1 MKLPSVR
8 HYPFSW
14 LVIAIIWFL
23 CFMTPPSTPVDD
35 VPGIDKL
42 VHTVMYAGLC
52 CTIWWEYF
60 RRRDPRFSWRRFFP
74 HWVHTPVAWN
84 VTFLWAFAAPIIM
97 SGIIELGQAYC
108 SGGRR
113 SGDWWDFAANSLGVV
128 VIYAIVVSFHRSN
141 KAVQ

>member
-1 MKLPSVR
+1 MLPAFK

-14 LVIAIIWFL
+14 LVIALIWFL

-42 VHTVMYAGLC
+42 VHTAMYAGLC
-52 CTIWWEYF
+52 GTIWWEYF
-60 RRRDPRFSWRRFFP
+60 KLRDPLFTWRRFIP
-74 HWVHTPVAWN
+74 HWECIPVDWPKAR
-84 VTFLWAFAAPIIM
+84 VWAFAAPIIM
-97 SGIIELGQAYC
+97 SGVIELGQAYC

-128 VIYAIVVSFHRSN
+128 VIYAIIAAVHRKY

>member
-1 MKLPSVR
+1 MLPAFK

-14 LVIAIIWFL
+14 LIIATIWFL

-42 VHTVMYAGLC
+42 VHTAMYAGLC
-52 CTIWWEYF
+52 STIWWEYF
-60 RRRDPRFSWRRFFP
+60 KLRDPLFTWRRFIP
-74 HWVHTPVAWN
+74 HWENIPINWSKARV
-84 VTFLWAFAAPIIM
+84 WAFVAPILM

-128 VIYAIVVSFHRSN
+128 VIYVIIAAVHRKY